1 MSKDRMMLRNVQ
13 PEDLVENESY
23 LVCKTEQMREC
34 FLAAW
39 TGKVWV
45 TDGDRDHEKD
55 WPDAVFENP
64 FKAKVTESMTMEEYQ
79 VWVEDNVF
87 YGGNELSYPAMG
99 LCEEA
104 GEFAGK
110 VKKML
115 RDNDGKITDEI
126 KKAMVKEL
134 GDVFFYLSMAVI
146 KLGSSLDEAA
156 QSNID
161 KGEGRK
167 ARGTL
172 KGSGD
177 DR

>member
-1 MSKDRMMLRNVQ
+1 MSGERMMLRGVQ
-13 PEDLVENESY
+13 PKDLVDNESY
-23 LVCKTEQMREC
+23 LVCKTEQTREC
-34 FLAAW
+34 FLAVW
-39 TGKVWV
+39 TGFCWV
-45 TDGDRDHEKD
+45 TDGEHDHDKD

-64 FKAKVTESMTMEEYQ
+64 FKAKFTGSMTMEEYER
-79 VWVEDNVF
+79 WVENNLF
-87 YGGNELSYPAMG
+87 YAGTELSYPAMG

-115 RDNDGKITDEI
+115 RDSGGNLTDEI

-134 GDVFFYLSMAVI
+134 GDVFFYLAMAASR
-146 KLGSSLDEAA
+146 LGSSLDEAA
-156 QSNID
+156 RSNIE
-161 KGEGRK
+161 KGESRK

-172 KGSGD
+172 CGSGD